1 MKIIKNLILYFF
13 IILILF
19 SLKFINNINYKN
31 FLISNKKRIMKK
43 IILFKIFKKTRT
55 NKNNISTLFIEGKS
69 RFGNLFISINN
80 AIIYCELLN
89 CKKIIIQ
96 YSNN

>member
-1 MKIIKNLILYFF
+1 MKIIKYFF

-19 SLKFINNINYKN
+19 SLKYTNNINYKS

-43 IILFKIFKKTRT
+43 ILLFKIYLTTRT
-55 NKNNISTLFIEGKS
+55 NKNNISTLFIKGLT

-89 CKKIIIQ
+89 CKKIPFF
-96 YSNN
+96 